1 MVSYRIALQW
11 ITTAFVSDST
21 LRHSQVVS
29 ILALFKGTQGYVNLG
44 WGINSHDVDLAEIF
58 PAKRLIISIGL
69 IQLLLNNERSELS
82 LGYNKCCVVKHP
94 RKQVAKSVY
103 IDLLACAVGKGAQQ
117 GISGNGDTHG
127 QTENG
132 MDVGFLVSEW

>member
-1 MVSYRIALQW
+1 MSGAVFW
-11 ITTAFVSDST
+11 
-21 LRHSQVVS
+21 
-29 ILALFKGTQGYVNLG
+29 FKT
-44 WGINSHDVDLAEIF
+44 VD
-58 PAKRLIISIGL
+58 
-69 IQLLLNNERSELS
+69 QLLNMFWLRVLEIKYGGAGSPKISFKRRFVWNIYFVGQIRPNAREVLIEFFSNVFCPNDFRVTFREMW
-82 LGYNKCCVVKHP
+82 K
-94 RKQVAKSVY
+94 RVAKSVY